1 MVPLDG
7 REGGMT
13 RSKQIKVCDFTQTEI
28 EVFLQ
33 RANFTPDEETLF
45 LLRSKNYTL
54 EQAAEEMNVSSKT
67 AYRLNKK
74 VKQKIITVCMEI
86 SKYCP

>member
-1 MVPLDG
+1 
-7 REGGMT
+7 MT

-45 LLRSKNYTL
+45 LLRSKDYTL
-54 EQAAEEMNVSSKT
+54 EQSAEKMNVSSKT
-67 AYRLNKK
+67 TYRINKRI
-74 VKQKIITVCMEI
+74 KQKIVKVCMEE
-86 SKYCP
+86 YG

>member
-1 MVPLDG
+1 MS
-7 REGGMT
+7 
-13 RSKQIKVCDFTQTEI
+13 RSKQIKVCDFTQREI

-54 EQAAEEMNVSSKT
+54 EESAEEMNISSKT
-67 AYRLNKK
+67 AYRINKK
-74 VKQKIITVCMEI
+74 IKQKIIKVCMEE
-86 SKYCP
+86 YG

>member
-1 MVPLDG
+1 ME
-7 REGGMT
+7 RI
-13 RSKQIKVCDFTQTEI
+13 KQIKVCDFTQTEI

-45 LLRSKNYTL
+45 LLRSKDYTL

-67 AYRLNKK
+67 AYRINKRIM
-74 VKQKIITVCMEI
+74 QKIIKVCMEQ
-86 SKYCP
+86 YG

>member
-45 LLRSKNYTL
+45 LLRSKDYTL
-54 EQAAEEMNVSSKT
+54 EQSAEKMNVSSKT
-67 AYRLNKK
+67 TYRINKRI
-74 VKQKIITVCMEI
+74 KQKIVKVCMEE
-86 SKYCP
+86 YG

>member
-1 MVPLDG
+1 M
-7 REGGMT
+7 E
-13 RSKQIKVCDFTQTEI
+13 RSNQIKVCDFTQTEI

-54 EQAAEEMNVSSKT
+54 EQIAEKMNVCSKT
-67 AYRLNKK
+67 AYRINKK
-74 VKQKIITVCMEI
+74 IKRKIFKVCSEI
-86 SKYCP
+86 YE

>member
-1 MVPLDG
+1 M
-7 REGGMT
+7 RC
-13 RSKQIKVCDFTQTEI
+13 RQIRIYDFTKREL

-45 LLRSKNYTL
+45 LLRSKDYTL

-67 AYRLNKK
+67 AYRINKRI
-74 VKQKIITVCMEI
+74 KQKIIKVCMEQ
-86 SKYCP
+86 YG

>member
-1 MVPLDG
+1 MQ
-7 REGGMT
+7 RT
-13 RSKQIKVCDFTQTEI
+13 KQIKVCNFTRTEI

-45 LLRSKNYTL
+45 LLRSKDYTL

-67 AYRLNKK
+67 AYRINKR
-74 VKQKIITVCMEI
+74 VKQKIVKVCMEI
-86 SKYCP
+86 YADGWGGFEIG